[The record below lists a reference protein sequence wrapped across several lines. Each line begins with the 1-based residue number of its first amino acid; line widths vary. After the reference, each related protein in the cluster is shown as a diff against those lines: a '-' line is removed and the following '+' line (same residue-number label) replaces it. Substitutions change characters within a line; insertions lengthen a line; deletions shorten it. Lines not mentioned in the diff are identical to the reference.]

1 MRFHWSKALTK
12 QTSNTSDADTLAFID
27 ESGARGYS
35 RKLTAARDHDLG
47 LMCALLI
54 PAKRIEEF
62 RNAFR
67 SGYEQFL
74 NAMPDGARPHITD
87 AFMPGNEYWATVA
100 RSVRSE
106 FHGLIRCFQIP
117 VIYEARRLAVERN
130 SYERREHLVS
140 RARASRR
147 SSVRIPSHP
156 SQSKIEDQLVFGL
169 ALKLDAFCEDF
180 GRRRV
185 DMLFDEIDNTVA
197 QGYRTAVDRT
207 RNIGK
212 SKHVIKGW
220 NPERRSQVRRE
231 ISFET
236 HTQFPLNTRFLG
248 GLHVVGKADPLMLA
262 ADIVANSL
270 YDHLQGLAPGAFLNH
285 RPSIDGWD
293 LEDRVYGARGDA
305 IEDII

>member
-54 PAKRIEEF
+54 PTERVREF

-74 NAMPDGARPHITD
+74 NAMPDSARPHITD
-87 AFMPGNEYWATVA
+87 AFMSGNECWATVA

-106 FHGLIRCFQIP
+106 FHRLIRCLQIP

-130 SYERREHLVS
+130 SHERQELLVS
-140 RARASRR
+140 QAKETRR
-147 SSVRIPSHP
+147 SPIRIPDRV
-156 SQSKIEDQLVFGL
+156 SQSRIEDQLVLGL

-180 GRRRV
+180 KRRRV
-185 DMLFDEIDNTVA
+185 DMLFDEIDNTMA
-197 QGYRTAVDRT
+197 QGYRTVVDRT

-212 SKHVIKGW
+212 SRRVVKGW
-220 NPERRSQVRRE
+220 NPETKSQVRGE
-231 ISFET
+231 ISFEV
-236 HTQFPLNTRFLG
+236 HAPFPLNTRSLG
-248 GLHVVGKADPLMLA
+248 ELHVVGKADPLMLA

-270 YDHLQGLAPGAFLNH
+270 YDHLRGLASDAFLNC

-293 LEDRVYGARGDA
+293 LEDRVYGVSDNP